1 MRSTEC
7 RAQGAGWYAKSAGLL
22 VMLLAAITGCSDS
35 RVFEDNKD
43 FNKKAWA
50 ISDTVSFEFEIAD
63 AGAYNVKCD
72 IRNTL
77 DYPYS
82 RIFVNYTLED
92 STHKVLMT
100 KLVSEYL
107 FDVKTGEPNGNS
119 GIGDIYDHRF
129 ALESRK
135 FASGKYFVKLQQFMR
150 TDTLAGI
157 LAAGVRI
164 EKIKQE

>member
-1 MRSTEC
+1 MRF
-7 RAQGAGWYAKSAGLL
+7 LL
-22 VMLLAAITGCSDS
+22 VIIFFVVLVGCDSS

-43 FNKKAWA
+43 FSKKVWA
-50 ISDTVSFEFEIAD
+50 LNDTVSFEFQIQKE
-63 AGAYNVKCD
+63 GLFNVQCD

-92 STHKVLMT
+92 STHKVLVT
-100 KLVSEYL
+100 KLVANYL
-107 FDVKTGEPNGNS
+107 FDVKTGEPNGDS

-135 FASGKYFVKLQQFMR
+135 FGAGKYFVKLQQYMR
-150 TDTLAGI
+150 TDTLQGI
-157 LAAGVRI
+157 LAAGVRV
-164 EKIKQE
+164 EKIE